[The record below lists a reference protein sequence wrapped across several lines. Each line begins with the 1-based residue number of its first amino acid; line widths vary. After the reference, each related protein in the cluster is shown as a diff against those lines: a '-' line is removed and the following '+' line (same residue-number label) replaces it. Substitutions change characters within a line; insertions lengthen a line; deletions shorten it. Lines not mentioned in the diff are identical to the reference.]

1 MCCCLS
7 CPDDSFLADVCPSQC
22 LHQLE
27 GKNDALGLEDIQ
39 VDCPEQ
45 SNSCEAAK
53 LLAPHQTIEGREKN
67 VKKVFAALLLLV
79 CALQTQAGYIDNR
92 SAPGSGEVDAFYKA
106 MPVEDVVLGLV
117 PGSYRVVYENEEIA
131 KKTVTV
137 SGKGAWD
144 AVFTK
149 GLKEAQLLVTVDE
162 KDRVV
167 RVSRAEA
174 AKKVDPE
181 KGAAGNKSGSVAAPP
196 AAPAQA
202 CVLTAGQLVGD
213 ELQKCGLKTGWK
225 LIWNLK
231 RDFTVPQTT
240 TYPGDFPTAA
250 GDAVKTLASN
260 GALIRASIYEGNKT
274 VVVTGPG
281 VAPQ

>member
-1 MCCCLS
+1 M
-7 CPDDSFLADVCPSQC
+7 
-22 LHQLE
+22 
-27 GKNDALGLEDIQ
+27 
-39 VDCPEQ
+39 
-45 SNSCEAAK
+45 
-53 LLAPHQTIEGREKN
+53 
-67 VKKVFAALLLLV
+67 KKVFAALVLLV
-79 CALQTQAGYIDNR
+79 CAFQTQAGYIDNR

-117 PGSYRVVYENEEIA
+117 PGSYRVVYESEEIA

-144 AVFTK
+144 AVFSK
-149 GLKEAQLLVTVDE
+149 GLKDSQLLVAVDE

-174 AKKVDPE
+174 PKKSDSE
-181 KGAAGNKSGSVAAPP
+181 KVVAGNKTGSTATP

-213 ELQKCGLKTGWK
+213 ELQKCGLQTGWK